1 MNLERWLPRQL
12 RTRFAVLALG
22 CAGLLFLLTAPA
34 IVGLSRMLLFERQA
48 RQAHEHL
55 EIMMVQGDGELR
67 AIRQQAVSLTDT
79 LEQWSPRSLN
89 DWYSLLQFAIEHLP
103 KAETIRVIF
112 RKDSPLAPEGAGG
125 LYLTRKPDGTFERG
139 VVSYQIDDP
148 DSPAAEWFADLKD
161 KKPAEYVDGVWS
173 RPHIPPESPG
183 RKVTTVVAPVIQSES
198 EERQLAG
205 VVTIDVA
212 TEAMR
217 DSIKC
222 RVPLQ
227 RHMAFIVDKNR
238 KIALATRE
246 EPGMTKEEREAFA
259 ADIESRPD
267 LLEDLEQLFDPNNPV
282 GWFVARNPVD
292 GSPTCFVF
300 DEFPHNNS
308 KFVLAVPKRD
318 LEGDWYGL
326 AIGVGALGIFTM
338 LGMALLL
345 RWSAGLATRN
355 LDILREGVARVRAG
369 DLRTQLSP
377 GVSHDETADIID
389 AFNGMIAEL
398 QGAFQRTEQMARAQ
412 QRYATEMELARRIQ
426 KASLPEITL
435 SPGCEIFARTLPAQ
449 EIGGDFY
456 EYFPLPG
463 GRLAFAIGDVSG
475 KGLSAALFAAR
486 AVQLLRGAADSFDP
500 AEAVTHVNAQ
510 LARSNAEMM
519 FITLF
524 FAVWDPA
531 RARLEWVNAGHNP
544 PFLKR
549 RDGSIERLDHRCGPA
564 IGPVPGLTFESR
576 TTAFSGGDELLAFTD
591 GITEA
596 PSASNEQFG
605 EPRLAQL
612 FAGPAGLEAR
622 AAAIV
627 EAACAWQVAPDRF
640 DDITLVL
647 ARALAPPATLT
658 LPAHLAE
665 IETVVNAVQAAA
677 RDGGMPE
684 AGTKEIGL
692 AVCEAVT
699 NTIQHAL
706 RGDPAHMFSV
716 YFGWSA
722 DSLVFRMEDEGP
734 HFDPD
739 ALPLADTRSPLS
751 QRPVGGLGWFLIRKV
766 TDLASVERVG
776 PVNILTLA
784 RNRNRSDLSPTSKIE
799 NPPPSAANP
808 KNL

>member
-48 RQAHEHL
+48 RMAHEHL
-55 EIMMVQGDGELR
+55 EIMMVQGDSEMR

-79 LEQWSPRSLN
+79 LEQWSPGSVN
-89 DWYSLLQFAIEHLP
+89 DWYWLLQFAIEQLP
-103 KAETIRVIF
+103 KAETIRVVF
-112 RKDSPLAPEGAGG
+112 RKDSPLAPEGASG
-125 LYLTRKPDGTFERG
+125 LYLTRKPDGKFERG
-139 VVSYQIDDP
+139 IITYNLDDP
-148 DSPAAEWFADLKD
+148 ASPAAAWFNDIKD
-161 KKPAEYVDGVWS
+161 KRPAEYVDGFWS
-173 RPHIPPESPG
+173 RPHTPPESPG
-183 RKVTTVVAPVIQSES
+183 RKVTTAVAPVIQSES
-198 EERQLAG
+198 EDAQLAG

-217 DSIKC
+217 DSIKTH
-222 RVPLQ
+222 VPVQ
-227 RHMAFIVDKNR
+227 RHMAFIVDKDR
-238 KIALATRE
+238 KLLLATRE
-246 EPGMTKEEREAFA
+246 EPGMNREDREAFA
-259 ADIESRPD
+259 TEIESRPD
-267 LLEDLEQLFDPNNPV
+267 LLADMDKLFDPANPV
-282 GWFVARNPVD
+282 GWFVDRNPVD
-292 GSPTCFVF
+292 GTPSCFLF
-300 DEFPHNNS
+300 DEFLHNNS
-308 KFVLAVPKRD
+308 KFVLVVPKRD

-326 AIGVGALGIFTM
+326 AVGVGALGIFTM

-369 DLRTQLSP
+369 DLRTQLPP

-389 AFNGMIAEL
+389 AFNGMIGEL
-398 QGAFQRTEQMARAQ
+398 QTAFRRTEDLARTQ

-426 KASLPEITL
+426 QASLPEITL

-500 AEAVTHVNAQ
+500 AGAVTHVNAQ
-510 LARSNAEMM
+510 LARSNPEMM

-524 FAVWDPA
+524 FAVWDPV
-531 RARLEWVNAGHNP
+531 RSELEWVNAGHNP

-549 RDGSIERLDHRCGPA
+549 LDGLMERLGHRCGPA
-564 IGPVPGLTFESR
+564 IGPVPGLAFQSR
-576 TTAFSGGDELLAFTD
+576 TSPFREGYELLAFTD

-605 EPRLAQL
+605 EPRLARL
-612 FAGPAGLEAR
+612 FTDPAGLEAR
-622 AAAIV
+622 AGAIV
-627 EAACAWQVAPDRF
+627 EAVCAWQVEPDRF
-640 DDITLVL
+640 DDITLLL
-647 ARALAPPATLT
+647 ARAPAPPASLT
-658 LPAHLAE
+658 LPADVAK
-665 IETVVNAVQAAA
+665 IETVVDAVQAAA

-684 AGTKEIGL
+684 AAVKEVGL

-706 RGDPAHMFSV
+706 GGDPARTFSV
-716 YFGWSA
+716 YYGWGG
-722 DSLVFRMEDEGP
+722 DSLVFRMEDDGP

-739 ALPLADTRSPLS
+739 ALPRADTHSPLS

-766 TDLASVERVG
+766 TDLAYVDRVG

-784 RNRNRSDLSPTSKIE
+784 RSRNRPTISSNNE
-799 NPPPSAANP
+799 NPKPAQIP
-808 KNL
+808 